1 MFCPHLFVVLALFLA
16 TFVAAADLYKILDSA
31 SRLLL
36 WRRGRLLTFVIQF
49 TSQLPTEILELR
61 TRDSAKN
68 FIQTRIKIQMLKE
81 NSLKLRVV
89 SPRERMHH
97 FSACK

>member
-1 MFCPHLFVVLALFLA
+1 MVLALFLA

-31 SRLLL
+31 SRLPFALEKIGYSL
-36 WRRGRLLTFVIQF
+36 FVQF
-49 TSQLPTEILELR
+49 TSQLQTEILELR

-68 FIQTRIKIQMLKE
+68 FIQTRIKTKMLKA

-97 FSACK
+97 LSA